1 MTVGN
6 DDTKREFTPLY
17 DPRSVA
23 VIGATNSWNKWG
35 FSTFTSA
42 LNGFRGKVY
51 PVNNSEEIVV
61 GRRAYKSVLDIPDD
75 ELVDLAI
82 FVIPAPAIP
91 KVMEDC
97 VKKGV
102 KAGVIISAGFS
113 ETGEE
118 GRKLQD
124 EVVRIARSG
133 NLIFIGPNCMG
144 YYSASSELRAFMFP
158 IPILP
163 GPIGFVSQGGNV
175 GGAIVTTATDRN
187 IGFRRYISC
196 GCTADIQIEE
206 YIESFGNDPEIKVI
220 LAYIEG
226 LDDGDRFVEKV
237 RKVTREKPVIALK
250 PGRTNAATKAIR
262 SHSGTIAGSS
272 SIWDSAFKK
281 AGVIRAD
288 TPDELV
294 DIAVGYLTQPLP
306 EGRNVAIMTPGGSYG
321 VLCADACASMGL
333 NVIDLSQETVA
344 AFDKIFPPR
353 WSKGNPVDP
362 AGDRNFTAYLKAP
375 EMLLDLNEVDS
386 LIFMGFDGFSSFPSL
401 VSSMNHDFAGMFKNT
416 ILPLVDIEK
425 VNQSASSDGHAHKT
439 SRITRLMRSLLFIF
453 FSIFGTSKK
462 EDIQE
467 FADQIARLITS
478 DFVDPTIFQ
487 VFSQIVNVT
496 DLNDIDDQMVERL
509 LNSFQPLLEALI
521 LKWIHDYNKPII
533 TTNFTEGPTTLK
545 GGKFYSFSS
554 GKKAALVL
562 SKLVEYSEYLK
573 KKEDGASLVK

>member
-1 MTVGN
+1 MTVVN
-6 DDTKREFTPLY
+6 DDIKREFTPLY

-42 LNGFRGKVY
+42 LNGFKGKVY
-51 PVNNSEEIVV
+51 PVNKSEEIVV

-75 ELVDLAI
+75 KPVDLAI

-113 ETGEE
+113 ETGKE
-118 GRKLQD
+118 GKKLQD
-124 EVVRIARSG
+124 EVLSIARSG

-158 IPILP
+158 IPILS
-163 GPIGFVSQGGNV
+163 GPIGFVTQGGNV
-175 GGAIVTTATDRN
+175 GGAIVTTATERN
-187 IGFRRYISC
+187 IGFHRYISC

-206 YIESFGNDPEIKVI
+206 YIESFGDDPDIKVI

-226 LDDGDRFVEKV
+226 LDDGDRFLEKV
-237 RKVTREKPVIALK
+237 REVTRKKPVIALK
-250 PGRTNAATKAIR
+250 PGRTNAATKAIL

-306 EGRNVAIMTPGGSYG
+306 EGKNVAIMTPGGSYG

-333 NVIDLSQETVA
+333 NVIDLSEETIT
-344 AFDKIFPPR
+344 AFDRIFPPR

-375 EMLLDLNEVDS
+375 EMLLNLDEVDS

-401 VSSMNHDFAGMFKNT
+401 VSSMNHNFAETFKNT
-416 ILPLVDIEK
+416 ILPLVDIERGYK
-425 VNQSASSDGHAHKT
+425 TDSPDGHTPKT

-462 EDIQE
+462 EDIEE

-487 VFSQIVNVT
+487 VFSQLVNIA
-496 DLNDIDDQMVERL
+496 DLNDIDDQMVETL
-509 LNSFQPLLEALI
+509 LDSFQPLLEALI
-521 LKWIHDYNKPII
+521 LKWIHDYKKPII
-533 TTNFTEGPTTLK
+533 TTNFTEGPTALK
-545 GGKFYSFSS
+545 GEKFYSFSS
-554 GKKAALVL
+554 GKKAAIVL

-573 KKEDGASLVK
+573 RKEDSLSC